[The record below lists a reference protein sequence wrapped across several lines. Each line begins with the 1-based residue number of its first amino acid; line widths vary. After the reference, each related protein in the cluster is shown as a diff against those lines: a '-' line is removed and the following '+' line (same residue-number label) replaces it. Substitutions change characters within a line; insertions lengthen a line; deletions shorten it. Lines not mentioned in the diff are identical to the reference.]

1 MTPQMRLTDAAARF
15 GGTLLNPDCHFDS
28 LSIDSRSINEGDLFV
43 ALIGD
48 RFDGHQFT
56 ADAANKA
63 SGLVVSTANKQ
74 LPLPQ
79 WVVEDTTVAL
89 GQLAQMRSETF
100 AGTLIAITGSTGK
113 TSVKEMT
120 AAILRHCGAVH
131 ATAGNLNNHI
141 GVPLTILSMAE
152 ETEYAVIEMG
162 ASAGGEIG
170 YLCSVAAPDIALINN
185 VQSSHI
191 EGFGSVE
198 AVAAAKG
205 EIYRGLKPAGIAVLN
220 LDQPWGDMWRSLIDN
235 KPCLTFSAT
244 NSAADISA
252 ADCQLMDD
260 GCYSFVLCVKLL
272 ADQPALKQA
281 IKLSIPGRHAVNNAV
296 AAASCALAAGASLAH
311 IAAGLASVSPIAG
324 RLEFKPIV
332 GGGTVIDDS
341 YNASPSSFEAA
352 IDVLA
357 NCAGRKILVMGDMGE
372 LGEDSAQMHRQVGDY
387 AAQADVDALYTVG
400 ELSAAAAESFGAEH
414 YSSQDRLIDVLFK
427 ELQLAQSNNSDI
439 TFLVKGSRS
448 SGMEKVVDRL
458 VNGGDR

>member
-1 MTPQMRLTDAAARF
+1 MPQMRLTDAAARF
-15 GGTLLNPDCHFDS
+15 GGTLLNPDCHFDR
-28 LSIDSRSINEGDLFV
+28 LSIDSRTIDEGDLFV
-43 ALIGD
+43 ALVGD
-48 RFDGHQFT
+48 RFDGHRFA
-56 ADAANKA
+56 ADAATKA

-89 GQLAQMRSETF
+89 GQLAQMRNEKF

-141 GVPLTILSMAE
+141 GVPLTMLAMDE
-152 ETEYAVIEMG
+152 DTEFAVVEMG

-198 AVAAAKG
+198 AVAVAKG
-205 EIYRGLKPAGIAVLN
+205 EIYRGLKPAGIAIVN
-220 LDQPWGDMWRSLIDN
+220 LDQPWGDLWRPLIDN
-235 KPCLTFSAT
+235 KPCLTFSAE
-244 NSAADISA
+244 NSDADISA
-252 ADCQLMDD
+252 KDCQLMAD
-260 GCYSFVLCVKLL
+260 GCYRFVLCVKLL
-272 ADQPALKQA
+272 SDQPAIEQT
-281 IKLSIPGRHAVNNAV
+281 IELSIPGRHAVSNAV
-296 AAASCALAAGASLAH
+296 AAASCALAAGAGLAH

-324 RLEFKPIV
+324 RLEYKQIA
-332 GGGTVIDDS
+332 GGGTIIDDS
-341 YNASPSSFEAA
+341 YNASPSSFQAA

-357 NCAGRKILVMGDMGE
+357 NCSGRKILVMGDMGE
-372 LGEDSAQMHRQVGDY
+372 LGEDTVQMHRQVGDY
-387 AAQADVDALYTVG
+387 AAGAEVDALYTVG
-400 ELSAAAAESFGAEH
+400 ELSAAAAEAFGATH
-414 YSSQDRLIDVLFK
+414 YGSQDSLIDVLFE
-427 ELQLAQSNNSDI
+427 ELQLAQSNNSEI

-448 SGMEKVVDRL
+448 SGMENIVNRL
-458 VNGGDR
+458 ISRGDD

>member
-1 MTPQMRLTDAAARF
+1 MPQMRLTDAAARF
-15 GGTLLNPDCHFDS
+15 GGTLLNPDCHFDR
-28 LSIDSRSINEGDLFV
+28 LSIDSRTIDEGDLFV
-43 ALIGD
+43 ALVGD
-48 RFDGHQFT
+48 RFDGHRFA
-56 ADAANKA
+56 ADAATKA
-63 SGLVVSTANKQ
+63 SGLVVSAANKQ

-89 GQLAQMRSETF
+89 GQLAQMRNEKF

-141 GVPLTILSMAE
+141 GVPLTMLAMDE
-152 ETEYAVIEMG
+152 DTEFAVVEMG

-198 AVAAAKG
+198 AVAVAKG
-205 EIYRGLKPAGIAVLN
+205 EIYRGLKPAGIAIVN
-220 LDQPWGDMWRSLIDN
+220 LDQPWGDLWRPLIDN

-244 NSAADISA
+244 NLDADISA
-252 ADCQLMDD
+252 KDYQLMAD
-260 GCYSFVLCVKLL
+260 GCYRFVLCVKLL
-272 ADQPALKQA
+272 SDQPAIEQTIELC
-281 IKLSIPGRHAVNNAV
+281 IPGRHAVSNAV

-311 IAAGLASVSPIAG
+311 IAAGLASVSAIAG

-332 GGGTVIDDS
+332 GGGTIIDDS
-341 YNASPSSFEAA
+341 YNASPSSFQAA

-357 NCAGRKILVMGDMGE
+357 NCSGRKILVMGDMGE
-372 LGEDSAQMHRQVGDY
+372 LGEDAVQMHRQVGDY
-387 AAQADVDALYTVG
+387 AAGAEVDALYTVG
-400 ELSAAAAESFGAEH
+400 ELSVAAAEAFGATH
-414 YSSQDRLIDVLFK
+414 YGSQDSLIDVLFE
-427 ELQLAQSNNSDI
+427 ELQLAQSNNSEI

-448 SGMEKVVDRL
+448 SGMENIVNRL
-458 VNGGDR
+458 ISRGDD